1 MRNHE
6 RINNAPPYEIE
17 HFDDFEAAD
26 IALRGLER
34 ISRERRRKE
43 LGSQA
48 KLETG
53 PEAHASADT
62 EDENEAET
70 KVEDAYDDDYYED
83 EYWDEDYDYGP
94 ERSEELEREQRF
106 ELFTIPPRLAEEY
119 KLPRDLP
126 PGVAIMGGTARSL
139 ARRLITGDTE
149 PIRDLDLVYIPEL
162 ADLDSPPTAQQLDEL
177 SARYMPDDY
186 VYDHGIG
193 TEKLER
199 YFETRDFT
207 INQCLIAGD
216 RLLITQAAYDDFQEN
231 IIRPSYDSQQSVDQ
245 PINQRLFIKALLLQ
259 AVFQEC
265 TKSYPMLEDFCL
277 DDIDEVIAEYDS
289 EYDNYNEED
298 ESEGEDDGIRLY
310 PFNLA
315 LTLNKAMSRGAEIA
329 TNFIRNLVDYDVI
342 DPIYLNE
349 PLKLARKLRDRC
361 YNFDFRPVDD
371 SIDGDSLEY
380 QDLYEE
386 FTGLNGYQPHDQAIK
401 SALNEYRSSNIN
413 HSNEELPER
422 WSGKYSQDEYDWI
435 NREGKYATPKTFKE
449 DLGGDSE

>member
-1 MRNHE
+1 
-6 RINNAPPYEIE
+6 
-17 HFDDFEAAD
+17 
-26 IALRGLER
+26 
-34 ISRERRRKE
+34 
-43 LGSQA
+43 
-48 KLETG
+48 
-53 PEAHASADT
+53 
-62 EDENEAET
+62 
-70 KVEDAYDDDYYED
+70 
-83 EYWDEDYDYGP
+83 
-94 ERSEELEREQRF
+94 
-106 ELFTIPPRLAEEY
+106 
-119 KLPRDLP
+119 
-126 PGVAIMGGTARSL
+126 
-139 ARRLITGDTE
+139 
-149 PIRDLDLVYIPEL
+149 
-162 ADLDSPPTAQQLDEL
+162 
-177 SARYMPDDY
+177 
-186 VYDHGIG
+186 
-193 TEKLER
+193 
-199 YFETRDFT
+199 
-207 INQCLIAGD
+207 
-216 RLLITQAAYDDFQEN
+216 
-231 IIRPSYDSQQSVDQ
+231 
-245 PINQRLFIKALLLQ
+245 
-259 AVFQEC
+259 
-265 TKSYPMLEDFCL
+265 MLEDFCL

-289 EYDNYNEED
+289 EYDNYSEED